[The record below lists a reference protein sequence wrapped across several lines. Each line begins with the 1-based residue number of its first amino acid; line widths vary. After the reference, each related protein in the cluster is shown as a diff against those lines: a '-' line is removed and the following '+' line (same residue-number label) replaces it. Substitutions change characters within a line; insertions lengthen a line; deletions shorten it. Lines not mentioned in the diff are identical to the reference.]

1 MKITDKIVTQV
12 GQPSMTNVVWHN
24 PDTNELKMYSKNGWE
39 VVGDNAYP
47 IVIIKPTTNTD
58 GTTSATIEMQP
69 FTYYK
74 VACDNLTVK
83 ASAALNNVAVEY
95 VVDATCGSIVWDFP
109 VYWNNNVEPTVD
121 VNTRNVFSIVDGIAT
136 FTTVSMSE

>member
-1 MKITDKIVTQV
+1 MKTTDKIVTSVTAPQ
-12 GQPSMTNVVWHN
+12 STNVMWHN
-24 PDTNELKMYSKNGWE
+24 PETGKLKIFGNMGWE
-39 VVGDNAYP
+39 DVGDNAYP
-47 IVIIKPTTNTD
+47 IVTIQPIANTD
-58 GTTSATIEMQP
+58 GTTSATIEMKP

-74 VACDNLTVK
+74 VVCDNLTVK
-83 ASAALNNVAVEY
+83 VPTALNNVAVEY

>member
-1 MKITDKIVTQV
+1 MKIIDKIVTQV
-12 GQPSMTNVVWHN
+12 TQPQQTNVLWHN
-24 PDTNELKMYSKNGWE
+24 PETGELKIFGNKGWE

-47 IVIIKPTTNTD
+47 IVIIKPITNTD

-83 ASAALNNVAVEY
+83 ASAALNKVAVEY